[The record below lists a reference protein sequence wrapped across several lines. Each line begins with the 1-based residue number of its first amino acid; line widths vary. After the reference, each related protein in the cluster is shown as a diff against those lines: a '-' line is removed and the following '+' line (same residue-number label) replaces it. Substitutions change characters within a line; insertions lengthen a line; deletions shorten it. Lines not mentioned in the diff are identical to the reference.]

1 MQKRH
6 QSGFSIRWVDSIS
19 NLDPTAWNE
28 LADRLTTPFLE
39 WEWLHLMEASGSTSA
54 KTGWLPHHL
63 TIWSDR
69 NLIAAAPLYIKGH
82 SAGEFVFDQVW
93 ADLANQLS
101 IAYYPKL
108 VGMSPFTPMIG
119 YRFLIA
125 PGEDEDALTQ
135 LIIKEIDRF
144 CQRFR
149 LSGCSF
155 LFVDPDWQSRCLRDA
170 FSQWMHQSYIW
181 QNRGYRSFDDYLAMF
196 NSNQRRN
203 IKRERKDMES
213 QELTLRVIEGEQIP
227 QTFMPIMY
235 DYYVRTNEKFGPW
248 GCKFLNYSFFD
259 GLYYRYRHRLVAVT
273 AYDRQDQNGSPV
285 GMSLLVTKGDKLYGR
300 YWGCARS
307 IKNLHFN
314 ACYYSP
320 IEWAISRD
328 IQNFDPG
335 AGGPHKLRRGFS
347 AIPNYSLHRFFD
359 HRLKGL
365 MQSHIDEINRME
377 QEHIDMLNDELPF
390 SAAMRYTRH

>member
-1 MQKRH
+1 MQSKH
-6 QSGFSIRWVDSIS
+6 QSRYSITWLNTIS
-19 NLDPTAWNE
+19 NIAPAAWNE
-28 LADRLTTPFLE
+28 LADPLPTPFLE

-54 KTGWLPHHL
+54 KTGWLPNHL

-69 NLIAAAPLYIKGH
+69 KLIAAAPLYIKGH
-82 SAGEFVFDQVW
+82 SAGEFVFDHVW
-93 ADLANQLS
+93 ADLASQLN

-135 LIIKEIDRF
+135 IMLKEIDWF

-155 LFVDPDWQSRCLRDA
+155 LFVDPNWQSRCLRDA
-170 FSQWMHQSYIW
+170 FSQWKHQSYIW
-181 QNRGYRSFDDYLAMF
+181 QNLGFRSFDDYLAMF

-203 IKRERKDMES
+203 IKRERKAMES
-213 QELTLRVIEGEQIP
+213 QGITLRVVEGEQIP
-227 QTFMPIMY
+227 QSFMPIIY

-259 GLYYRYRHRLVAVT
+259 GLYQRYRHRLVAVT
-273 AYDRQDQNGSPV
+273 AYDRQDQNGSPA
-285 GMSLLVTKGDKLYGR
+285 GMSLLVTKRDKLYGR
-300 YWGCARS
+300 YWGCAKS

-320 IEWAISRD
+320 IEWAISRH
-328 IQNFDPG
+328 IQSFDPG
-335 AGGPHKLRRGFS
+335 AGGAHKLRRGFS
-347 AIPNYSLHRFFD
+347 AIPNYSLHRFVD
-359 HRLKGL
+359 HRLKRL

-377 QEHIDMLNDELPF
+377 QEHIDTLNYELPF
-390 SAAMRYTRH
+390 SAANELH